1 MGKTFRWRPNLRAVA
16 RHPNPADR
24 GRGITLAGL
33 DRRQAPRHAE
43 RRARVVVA
51 AVHDVPS
58 RSQRL
63 GKLQVLENGLL
74 WATEKDA
81 LCQQPLPGAGTT
93 GVKFVR
99 PGPESGGQACVGGP
113 WELSC
118 GWSNVNRSTFASF
131 EKVL

>member
-1 MGKTFRWRPNLRAVA
+1 MWS
-16 RHPNPADR
+16 
-24 GRGITLAGL
+24 GL

-43 RRARVVVA
+43 RRARRVVA

-93 GVKFVR
+93 GVKSCDWKRV
-99 PGPESGGQACVGGP
+99 ETLAKD
-113 WELSC
+113 EL
-118 GWSNVNRSTFASF
+118 FP
-131 EKVL
+131 

>member
-1 MGKTFRWRPNLRAVA
+1 MWS
-16 RHPNPADR
+16 
-24 GRGITLAGL
+24 GL

-43 RRARVVVA
+43 RRARRVVA

-93 GVKFVR
+93 VSGSAIA
-99 PGPESGGQACVGGP
+99 PGTRDNAF
-113 WELSC
+113 
-118 GWSNVNRSTFASF
+118 RAA
-131 EKVL
+131 